1 MDIQS
6 TKISAD
12 LLFLPNSELNFG
24 KKIRSYILDNHQTE
38 YSFFARCPMDVLDV
52 DVYELPSGELHVAE
66 ISLFPPRRFL
76 FLKEKDDSI
85 LHSHVITIDFNDGVV
100 YASMSCRFVLG

>member
-1 MDIQS
+1 MDYLFQPFRELQLGKIQRHY
-6 TKISAD
+6 KVD
-12 LLFLPNSELNFG
+12 
-24 KKIRSYILDNHQTE
+24 KRHQE
-38 YSFFARCPMDVLDV
+38 FYFFAKCPEEVLDV
-52 DVYELPSGELHVAE
+52 DVYELPTGELHVAE

-85 LHSHVITIDFNDGVV
+85 LHSHVISIDFNDGVV

>member
-12 LLFLPNSELNFG
+12 LLFLPTSELNFG
-24 KKIRSYILDNHQTE
+24 KKIRSYILDNHQPE

-66 ISLFPPRRFL
+66 IPLFPPRRFL
-76 FLKEKDDSI
+76 FLKEKDDT
-85 LHSHVITIDFNDGVV
+85 LLNAHVIVMSFNDGFV
-100 YASMSCRFVLG
+100 YVSKSCRFVLG